1 MRIDNGTLVLAV
13 DGAKMLILR
22 NEGDAKYPVLA
33 TLAHEEAENP
43 PSRAQGTDAPGRAF
57 SSVDGRRSAVGET
70 DWHQQAEDRFAE
82 RALAA
87 LEDAAD
93 AQEGGIVVIAPPR
106 MLGEL
111 RKQYGN
117 AIRRRL
123 IGEIDKDVANRSSD
137 DIARAIAAHK
147 G

>member
-1 MRIDNGTLVLAV
+1 MRIDNGTLILAA

-22 NEGDAKYPVLA
+22 NDGDAKYPVLA
-33 TLAHEEAENP
+33 TVAHAEAENP
-43 PSRAQGTDAPGRAF
+43 PSHEQGTDAPGRAF

-70 DWHQQAEDRFAE
+70 DWHQQAEDQFAG

-93 AQEGGIVVIAPPR
+93 AEEGGIVVIAPPR

-111 RKQYGN
+111 RRQYSN

-123 IGEIDKDVANRSSD
+123 IAEIDKDVANRTSD
-137 DIARAIAAHK
+137 DIARAIAAHE